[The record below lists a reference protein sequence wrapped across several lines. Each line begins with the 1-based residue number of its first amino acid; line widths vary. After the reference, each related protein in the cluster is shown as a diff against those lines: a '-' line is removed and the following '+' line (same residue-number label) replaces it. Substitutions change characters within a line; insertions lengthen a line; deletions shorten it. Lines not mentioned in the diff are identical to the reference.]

1 MLAYCI
7 IDIEFAVKW
16 PATVVRLA
24 KKGSARALAFLKKRA
39 GPLVLALAPH
49 DFPTANGADT
59 SRTIFEAASYS
70 SHETEQLCAMQASI
84 S

>member
-1 MLAYCI
+1 MGPSHAVYALAVNRLI
-7 IDIEFAVKW
+7 
-16 PATVVRLA
+16 TVVHLA
-24 KKGSARALAFLKKRA
+24 ESGGVGVLASSKKRA